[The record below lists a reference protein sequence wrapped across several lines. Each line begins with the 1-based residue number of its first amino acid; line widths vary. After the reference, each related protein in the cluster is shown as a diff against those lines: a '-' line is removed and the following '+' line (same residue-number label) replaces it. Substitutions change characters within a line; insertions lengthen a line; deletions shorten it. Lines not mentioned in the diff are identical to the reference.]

1 MRTAGLAAIGQ
12 AGASLWIL
20 VVLLALLP
28 GMGATV
34 TELGDP
40 AKAAHVESQPLF
52 WVSTSAVDLVAGVT
66 ILVLALTLN
75 GLLRAEPIVRIGT
88 AAGLLAALAWGVA
101 TVLSVAEWSH
111 LASQYASDPAGAA
124 AAFTSTTAPGELMV
138 NVARALQ
145 AIWLALLSWSALK
158 TRMLL
163 PSPLGYLSL
172 ALAAVGLLG
181 VVVPPARLLAALV
194 SIAWGIW
201 LGAVLIGRPGTV
213 EVSQTAP

>member
-1 MRTAGLAAIGQ
+1 MRTAGGLAAICQ

-20 VVLLALLP
+20 VVLLVLLP
-28 GMGATV
+28 RMGAIV

-88 AAGLLAALAWGVA
+88 AAGLLAALAWAVA
-101 TVLSVAEWSH
+101 TVLSVAEGSH

-124 AAFTSTTAPGELMV
+124 AAFTSTTAPGDLMV
-138 NVARALQ
+138 NVARALS
-145 AIWLALLSWSALK
+145 AIWMALLFWRALK
-158 TRMLL
+158 TRML

-172 ALAAVGLLG
+172 AVAAVELVSVL
-181 VVVPPARLLAALV
+181 VPPARLLTIFGLIV
-194 SIAWGIW
+194 WGIW
-201 LGAVLIGRPGTV
+201 LGAVLIGRPRTV
-213 EVSQTAP
+213 EVAQTAP

>member
-1 MRTAGLAAIGQ
+1 MRTAGGLAAICL

-28 GMGATV
+28 GMGAKV

-52 WVSTSAVDLVAGVT
+52 WVSTSAVDLVFGVT

-88 AAGLLAALAWGVA
+88 AAGLLAALAWAVA
-101 TVLSVAEWSH
+101 TVLSVAEGSH

-124 AAFTSTTAPGELMV
+124 AAFTSTTAPGDLMV

-145 AIWLALLSWSALK
+145 AIWLALLFWSALK
-158 TRMLL
+158 ARML
-163 PSPLGYLSL
+163 PSALDYLSL
-172 ALAAVGLLG
+172 ALAAVSLLG
-181 VVVPPARLLAALV
+181 VVVPPARLLAILGF
-194 SIAWGIW
+194 IAWGIW
-201 LGAVLIGRPGTV
+201 LGAVLIRRPRTV
-213 EVSQTAP
+213 EVSQAAP